1 MKKVHWN
8 IFGSRHRL
16 KTVLWPQEPILVNWV
31 NDNIFGAFFLVSQ
44 FQFSMCQTKKV
55 HTCPS
60 KWHIRYV
67 PIDIWHLNGGK
78 SSFSKWCENDE
89 KLFFTLNLMIF
100 SQKSNYF
107 ILSFESI
114 SWNIQFETILTHRTM
129 ENPRNPFMIFTSLSN
144 MHFLPQKNEGTE
156 SEV

>member
-31 NDNIFGAFFLVSQ
+31 NDNIFGAFFSVSQ

-89 KLFFTLNLMIF
+89 KLFFYPKFDDFFTKVKLFYTFLWINFMEHSIWNH
-100 SQKSNYF
+100 SDPSNYGKPKKPVYD
-107 ILSFESI
+107 IY
-114 SWNIQFETILTHRTM
+114 
-129 ENPRNPFMIFTSLSN
+129 
-144 MHFLPQKNEGTE
+144 
-156 SEV
+156 